1 MKRGKWISRII
12 VLLATVALVYNSNAQ
27 VITVYAGTGNEDY
40 NGENIA
46 ATATNMGKV
55 SGAVTDADGN
65 LIYADAGNNRI
76 RKISADGKVTTIAGC
91 GKSGYTPDGAKATEA
106 AIAQPTGVAIDKEGN
121 IYFSEYLNACVRKI
135 NKDGTLSTVAG
146 SATAGYFGNT
156 GLATKAQ
163 LQGPLGIAFD
173 KAGNLYIAD
182 ADNNCVRKV
191 DKAGIITLYAGNAKG
206 HGTGLGGYSGDGGKA
221 TAAQL
226 NQPGSLAFD
235 EEGNLYIADCFNHC
249 IRKVTAGGIITTI
262 AGTGQAGFSGEGD
275 IARKAML
282 NFPDGLAAGKDGS
295 IYISD
300 HGNNRIRI
308 ITPSGYINTVAGD
321 GSISKRF
328 GKPSFVI
335 INNNG
340 DLFVGDNAN
349 YYIRSITNQHGT
361 VVHSGG
367 TANGG
372 NATASGMSGGGGQ

>member
-1 MKRGKWISRII
+1 MKRGKMISRI
-12 VLLATVALVYNSNAQ
+12 VLMLALSALFYNSNGQ
-27 VITVYAGTGNEDY
+27 VATVYAGTGNQDY

-46 ATATNMGKV
+46 AVKANMGKIP
-55 SGAVTDADGN
+55 GAVIDADGN

-76 RKISADGKVTTIAGC
+76 RKIAADGKVTTIAGT
-91 GKSGYTPDGAKATEA
+91 GRTGYTPDGAKATEA
-106 AIAQPTGVAIDKEGN
+106 AIAQPSGLAIDKEGN

-135 NKDGTLSTVAG
+135 NKDGTLTTVAG
-146 SATAGYFGNT
+146 TATAGYFGNT
-156 GLATKAQ
+156 GLATRAQ

-221 TAAQL
+221 TAAQI
-226 NQPGSLAFD
+226 NQPGGLVFD

-249 IRKVTAGGIITTI
+249 IRKVTAGGIISTI
-262 AGTGQAGFSGEGD
+262 AGTGQAGFGGDGE

-295 IYISD
+295 IYVSD

-308 ITPSGYINTVAGD
+308 ITPSGYINTIVGD
-321 GSISKRF
+321 GNISKRF

-335 INNNG
+335 LNSSNG
-340 DLFVGDNAN
+340 LFVGDNAN
-349 YYIRSITNQHGT
+349 YCIRSIANQHST

-367 TANGG
+367 SAASG
-372 NATASGMSGGGGQ
+372 NAAASGISGGGSQ

>member
-1 MKRGKWISRII
+1 MKRGNWAGRITMFL
-12 VLLATVALVYNSNAQ
+12 VAAALVYNSNAQ
-27 VITVYAGTGNEDY
+27 VVTVYAGTGNEDY
-40 NGENIA
+40 NGENVA
-46 ATATNMGKV
+46 ASAANMGKV
-55 SGAVTDADGN
+55 PGAVTDADGN

-91 GKSGYTPDGAKATEA
+91 GRTGYTPDGVKATEA

-146 SATAGYFGNT
+146 TATAGYFGNT

-191 DKAGIITLYAGNAKG
+191 DKTGIITLYAGNAKG

-235 EEGNLYIADCFNHC
+235 DNGNLYIADCFNHC
-249 IRKVTAGGIITTI
+249 IRKVTASGIIYTI
-262 AGTGQAGFSGEGD
+262 AGTGQAGFSGDGD
-275 IARKAML
+275 MAKKAML
-282 NFPDGLAAGKDGS
+282 NFPDGLAVSNDGNV
-295 IYISD
+295 YVSD

-308 ITPSGYINTVAGD
+308 ITPSGYINTVVGD

-335 INNNG
+335 LNSNNG
-340 DLFVGDNAN
+340 LLIGDNSN
-349 YYIRSITNQHGT
+349 YCIRSLANQHST

-367 TANGG
+367 SAASG
-372 NATASGMSGGGGQ
+372 NATASGVSGGGGQ

>member
-1 MKRGKWISRII
+1 M
-12 VLLATVALVYNSNAQ
+12 LAVSALFYNSNAQ
-27 VITVYAGTGNEDY
+27 VATVYAGTGREDY

-46 ATATNMGKV
+46 ATAVNMSKIP
-55 SGAVTDADGN
+55 GAVIDADGN

-76 RKISADGKVTTIAGC
+76 RKIAADGKVITIAGT
-91 GKSGYTPDGAKATEA
+91 GKTGYTPDGAKATEA
-106 AIAQPTGVAIDKEGN
+106 AIAQPSGLAIDKEGN

-135 NKDGTLSTVAG
+135 NKDGTLTTVAG
-146 SATAGYFGNT
+146 TATAGYLGNT
-156 GLATKAQ
+156 GPATRAQ

-235 EEGNLYIADCFNHC
+235 AEGNLFIADCFNHC

-262 AGTGQAGFSGEGD
+262 AGTGKAGFCGEGN

-282 NFPDGLAAGKDGS
+282 NFPDGLATGKDGS
-295 IYISD
+295 VYVSD

-308 ITPSGYINTVAGD
+308 ITPSGYINTLAGD

-335 INNNG
+335 LDNSNG
-340 DLFVGDNAN
+340 LFVGDNAN
-349 YYIRSITNQHGT
+349 YCIRNIANQHSA

-367 TANGG
+367 TSTGS
-372 NATASGMSGGGGQ
+372 NAGASGISGGGTQ